1 MADARL
7 IWFDGKL
14 VPWAEANVH
23 VLTHTL
29 HYGVGAFEGVR
40 CYKTADGRSAVFR
53 LSEHLRRLFDS
64 AHIVQM
70 QIPWTPEQV
79 AQACLDTVRANRLAE
94 CYIRPIVFIGDGV
107 MGVHPSTNPIRL
119 AIAVWPWGAYLGD
132 EALAKGIRT
141 KISSFIRY
149 HVNNLMTKSKVT
161 GNYVSS
167 VLAKREAVAL
177 GFEEAILLDTEG
189 YVAEGSGENLF
200 IVRNG
205 KLKTTPLTSILP
217 GITRDSVMTIAQEL
231 GIPLS
236 EQRFTRDELY
246 IADEAFFTGTAAEV
260 TPIREVDFRK
270 IGAGE
275 AGPVTKK
282 IQAAFFDVVKGKSE
296 KYRGWLTYL

>member
-14 VPWAEANVH
+14 VPWGEANVH

-29 HYGVGAFEGVR
+29 HYGVGAFEGIR

-53 LSEHLRRLFDS
+53 LAEHLRRLFDS

-79 AQACLDTVRANRLAE
+79 AQACLDTVRSNRLAE
-94 CYIRPIVFIGDGV
+94 CYIRPIAFIGDGV

-132 EALAKGIRT
+132 EALSKGIRT
-141 KISSFIRY
+141 KISSFVRY

-205 KLKTTPLTSILP
+205 KIKTTPLTSILP
-217 GITRDSVMTIAQEL
+217 GITRDSVMTLAQDL
-231 GIPLS
+231 GMPLT

-296 KYRGWLTYL
+296 KYRSWLTYL

>member
-14 VPWAEANVH
+14 VPWGEANVH

-29 HYGVGAFEGVR
+29 HYGVGAFEGIR

-53 LSEHLRRLFDS
+53 LAEHLRRLFDS

-70 QIPWTPEQV
+70 QIPWTPDQV
-79 AQACLDTVRANRLAE
+79 AQACLDTIRSNRLAE
-94 CYIRPIVFIGDGV
+94 CYIRPIAFIGDGV

-132 EALAKGIRT
+132 EALSKGIRT
-141 KISSFIRY
+141 KISSFVRY

-205 KLKTTPLTSILP
+205 KIKTTPLTSILP
-217 GITRDSVMTIAQEL
+217 GITRDSVMTLAQDL
-231 GIPLS
+231 GMPLT

-296 KYRGWLTYL
+296 KYRSWLTYL